1 MLRSCNIVRMSL
13 GPSTMLLDPRV
24 KCVALDGKL
33 NQVWKEPT
41 FNASGSHRT
50 SRVSDQR
57 GRRSSAA
64 PKNLG
69 IDGNVCGIKRFFKCG
84 KEESV
89 CAKSENVTPRGR
101 RRALKWRSTRDESW
115 EMSGNGCTQP
125 RCKTSTSGKAHL
137 SSGVFEWSSLGS
149 VKCLSRLP
157 LVLAKTS

>member
-89 CAKSENVTPRGR
+89 CAKSENVTPGGS
-101 RRALKWRSTRDESW
+101 RRALKWRSTRDESC

-125 RCKTSTSGKAHL
+125 RCKTSILGKGAFAIRAE
-137 SSGVFEWSSLGS
+137 SAE
-149 VKCLSRLP
+149 
-157 LVLAKTS
+157 AKTLRDLRARRGLENIL